1 MATYRIFIPIKSTAI
16 RELIVPIVVE
26 REGKP
31 QHSPYL
37 KTLINRKTYRFL
49 SDLKLVSDV
58 VLFKRDDKNF
68 LGFGIKTRNNFINSS
83 TQSLL
88 NIIFHDLKEKGILAK
103 IPEIGYGLIVEDLK
117 KKRPFVWSEPIIELD
132 PMYGGRR

>member
-16 RELIVPIVVE
+16 RESIVPIVIE

-37 KTLINRKTYRFL
+37 ETLIKRNTKSLL
-49 SDLKLVSDV
+49 SDLELVSDV

-68 LGFGIKTRNNFINSS
+68 LGFAIKTRSKFLESS
-83 TQSLL
+83 IQGLL
-88 NIIFHDLKEKGILAK
+88 NTIFHDLKEKGILAK
-103 IPEIGYGLIVEDLK
+103 IPEIGYGLILEDLK
-117 KKRPFVWSEPIIELD
+117 KKQPFVWYEPIVELD
-132 PMYGGRR
+132 PMYGGKR